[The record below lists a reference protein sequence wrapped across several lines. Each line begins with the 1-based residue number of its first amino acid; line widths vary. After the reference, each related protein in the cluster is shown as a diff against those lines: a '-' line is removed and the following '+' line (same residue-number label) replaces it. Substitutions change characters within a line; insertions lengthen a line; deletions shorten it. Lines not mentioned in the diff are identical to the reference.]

1 MKITGKKL
9 FLFLFCGVVVL
20 LGNGCVSAGFYLLAG
35 SYDASYPE
43 YEKSEF
49 YLKQPAER
57 IVLEKKFASPMPH
70 EDVRKFVEDNLN
82 KALGVPVAVNLPYN
96 HKKKFN
102 NSVRL
107 IVYRFP
113 QANRGYMM
121 NKAQPLGMGVG
132 MTFGAFEVFDPILLP
147 FAIYE
152 HILCD
157 EGERYVTVFFDA
169 QNQKTIVYGFNIF
182 TGEIARPPVEAINFM
197 NTYLAWFD
205 HCDEDYSIAEKDRDA
220 AKLYYSKK
228 FYLTDGT
235 LYVLPKDKA
244 E

>member
-9 FLFLFCGVVVL
+9 LFYLLCTIVVL

-35 SYDASYPE
+35 SYDVSYPE

-49 YLKQPAER
+49 YLKQPEER
-57 IVLEKKFASPMPH
+57 IVLEKKFASPMQQ
-70 EDVRKFVEDNLN
+70 EEIRKFVENNLT
-82 KALGVPVAVNLPYN
+82 KALGVPVAAILPN
-96 HKKKFN
+96 KEKKFN

-182 TGEIARPPVEAINFM
+182 TGEIARPPAGAINFM

-205 HCDEDYSIAEKDRDA
+205 HCDEDYTVAKKDRDS
-220 AKLYYSKK
+220 AKLYYDKK
-228 FYLTDGT
+228 FYLSDGA
-235 LYVLPKDKA
+235 LKILPNEEDKK
-244 E
+244 

>member
-1 MKITGKKL
+1 MKNTGKKL

-20 LGNGCVSAGFYLLAG
+20 LGNGCISAGFYLLAG
-35 SYDASYPE
+35 SYDARYPE

-57 IVLEKKFASPMPH
+57 IVVEKKFASPIPQ
-70 EDVRKFVEDNLN
+70 EEIRKFVEDNLTE
-82 KALGVPVAVNLPYN
+82 ALGVPVAAILPN
-96 HKKKFN
+96 KEKKFN

-205 HCDEDYSIAEKDRDA
+205 HCDENYSIAEKDRDA